1 MDVTDQEQLDERHC
15 QQQQQQRV
23 EDCSLT
29 VTATDAATSTF
40 SRKVI

>member
-15 QQQQQQRV
+15 QQQQRV